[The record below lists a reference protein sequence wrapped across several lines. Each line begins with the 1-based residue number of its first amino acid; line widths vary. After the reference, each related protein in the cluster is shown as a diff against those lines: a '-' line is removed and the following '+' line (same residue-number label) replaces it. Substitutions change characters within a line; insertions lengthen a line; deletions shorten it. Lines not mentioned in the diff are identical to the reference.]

1 MARTKSLTPAIVLA
15 ITTTGCYD
23 AVPSAVDSFETV
35 GSEGVTSVVDP
46 ELRAAQ
52 VDAQLIE
59 YGQSVEGRTLW
70 LVRVSG
76 QEPTTGLRPAALMMG
91 VAQGIE
97 DLGFLSEMPD
107 IMRTGRL
114 PASQTR
120 ASEDVTLDGAR
131 AFLDRGGVLYVV
143 PVVNPDAREARTYEN
158 ANGVNLNRDW
168 STQTQPETRALVEFL
183 EREEVEAQIDLE
195 LVIDY
200 HIGIP
205 RLLYPRADSRVPI
218 PFSDLSAH
226 LMHHEMMPRTIRKAP
241 ISLFDSIR
249 DIYAEQPMC
258 EVLNDCVVSP
268 RCHSGEYNCD
278 CLHTTEWE
286 GGRCIVEP
294 RDEAQIERH
303 GLSNDYFYDRF
314 GAVAF
319 VYEADLDVDYANVED
334 HALWWDASLG
344 YIATGQ
350 HLVREN
356 RFRAQ
361 DVSRF
366 NANDLVRLPAGAERD
381 PTE

>member
-1 MARTKSLTPAIVLA
+1 MARTKSLTPAVVLA
-15 ITTTGCYD
+15 ITTTGCYE
-23 AVPSAVDSFETV
+23 AVPSSTGSFETV
-35 GSEGVTSVVDP
+35 GSEGVTSVAEPQV
-46 ELRAAQ
+46 RAAQ
-52 VDAQLIE
+52 IATQLIE

-76 QEPTTGLRPAALMMG
+76 QAPANGLRPAALMMG

-97 DLGFLSEMPD
+97 DLGFLEEMPD
-107 IMRTGRL
+107 IMRTARV
-114 PASQTR
+114 PADHTR
-120 ASEDVTLDGAR
+120 ANEDITLHGAR
-131 AFLDRGGVLYVV
+131 EFLDRGGVLYVV

-168 STQTQPETRALVEFL
+168 SIQSQPETRTLVEFL
-183 EREEVEAQIDLE
+183 EREETAEKIDLQ

-218 PFSDLSAH
+218 PFTDLSEH
-226 LMHHEMMPRTIRKAP
+226 LVHHEMMPRTIRKAP

-249 DIYAEQPMC
+249 DIYAEQPVC

-268 RCHSGEYNCD
+268 RCYSGEYNCD

-294 RDEAQIERH
+294 RDEARIERH

-314 GAVAF
+314 GAVSF
-319 VYEADLDVDYANVED
+319 VYEADLDVDYQNVED

-344 YIATGQ
+344 YLVTGQ
-350 HLVREN
+350 RLVRDN
-356 RFRAQ
+356 LFRAR
-361 DVSRF
+361 DVSSVD
-366 NANDLVRLPAGAERD
+366 ASELVSAVDAVDREPVE
-381 PTE
+381 

>member
-1 MARTKSLTPAIVLA
+1 MARTKSLTPIVA
-15 ITTTGCYD
+15 FAVTATGCYE
-23 AVPSAVDSFETV
+23 AVPSTTGSFETV
-35 GSEGVTSVVDP
+35 GSEGVTSVAESAV
-46 ELRAAQ
+46 RAAQ
-52 VDAQLIE
+52 IDSQLIE

-76 QEPTTGLRPAALMMG
+76 QAPANGLRPAALMMG

-97 DLGFLSEMPD
+97 ELGFLEEMPD
-107 IMRTGRL
+107 IMRTGRI
-114 PASQTR
+114 PADYTR
-120 ASEDVTLDGAR
+120 ASEDITLPGAQE
-131 AFLDRGGVLYVV
+131 FLDRGGVLYVV
-143 PVVNPDAREARTYEN
+143 PVLNPDARAARTYEN

-168 STQTQPETRALVEFL
+168 AAQTQPETRALVEFL
-183 EREEVEAQIDLE
+183 EGEENAEEIDLQ

-218 PFSDLSAH
+218 SFTDLSEH
-226 LMHHEMMPRTIRKAP
+226 LVHHEMMPRTIRKAP

-249 DIYAEQPMC
+249 DIYAEQPIC

-268 RCHSGEYNCD
+268 RCYSGEYNCD

-294 RDEAQIERH
+294 RDDAQIERA

-314 GAVAF
+314 GAVSF
-319 VYEADLDVDYANVED
+319 VYEADLDVDYQNVED

-344 YIATGQ
+344 YLVTGQ
-350 HLVREN
+350 RLVQDN

-361 DVSRF
+361 DVSSVD
-366 NANDLVRLPAGAERD
+366 ANDLVRASGVVDRELVE
-381 PTE
+381 